1 MADHQKKDQAEKL
14 QQLFAEVNNQEQD
27 DETKE
32 TLTNEKEFIEVDVLQ
47 LPPRSEVH
55 QTSKWKL
62 RINFRSPW
70 LRFTSTLVLLAVV
83 LFCLYYFLGD
93 YLLVLFD

>member
-1 MADHQKKDQAEKL
+1 MSDHQKKDQADKL

-27 DETKE
+27 HDSAVTSSE
-32 TLTNEKEFIEVDVLQ
+32 EKEFIEVDVLQ

-62 RINFRSPW
+62 HINFRSPW
-70 LRFTSTLVLLAVV
+70 LRFTSTLVLLAIV
-83 LFCLYYFLGD
+83 LFCMYYFLGD
-93 YLLVLFD
+93 YLLVLFE

>member
-1 MADHQKKDQAEKL
+1 MSDHQKKDQTDKL
-14 QQLFAEVNNQEQD
+14 QQLFAEVNNQEQNHD
-27 DETKE
+27 SAMNSAE
-32 TLTNEKEFIEVDVLQ
+32 EKEFIEVDVLQ

-62 RINFRSPW
+62 HINFRSPW
-70 LRFTSTLVLLAVV
+70 LRFTSTLVLLAAV

-93 YLLVLFD
+93 YLLVLFE

>member
-1 MADHQKKDQAEKL
+1 MSDHQKQDQAEKL
-14 QQLFAEVNNQEQD
+14 QQLFAEVNNQEQT
-27 DETKE
+27 DETKDASI
-32 TLTNEKEFIEVDVLQ
+32 NDKEFIEVDVLQ

-62 RINFRSPW
+62 HINFRSPW
-70 LRFTSTLVLLAVV
+70 LRFTSVLVLLAVV

-93 YLLVLFD
+93 YLLVLFK